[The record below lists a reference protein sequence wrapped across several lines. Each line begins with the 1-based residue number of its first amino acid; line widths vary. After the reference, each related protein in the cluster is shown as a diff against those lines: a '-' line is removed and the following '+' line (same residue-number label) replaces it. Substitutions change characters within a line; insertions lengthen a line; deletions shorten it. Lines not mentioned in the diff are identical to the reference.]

1 MVVLIGR
8 YLKRSLPR
16 KFAKEG
22 SQPEACPAQPYDGI
36 EMMGEVGS
44 EEGPLVS
51 NPILRSRYSV
61 WVVNR
66 NWRCEVSSGGWNGLN
81 VKAAVQGVTLQ

>member
-22 SQPEACPAQPYDGI
+22 SQLEARPAQPYDGI
-36 EMMGEVGS
+36 EMIGEVGS

-61 WVVNR
+61 CVVNSAIGDVR
-66 NWRCEVSSGGWNGLN
+66 
-81 VKAAVQGVTLQ
+81 